1 MGEKLCEKN
10 DKFTIVVIMSMF
22 GKIDHVS
29 GAVLVRVR
37 RLLLKAKNNPDIS
50 FLTPNLGVG
59 GACNVSFIADYG
71 IKSILDL
78 REESMDNPKQIKKFG
93 INYLRIKISDR
104 GIPSIEDTMTS
115 VEWLKSRLSD
125 NDKVF
130 IHCTLGRGRG
140 PLLAVLYLIWEGTDK
155 IEAIKNV
162 KNIRRYTY
170 LNSKQLKFISEFQN
184 YLSER

>member
-1 MGEKLCEKN
+1 MI
-10 DKFTIVVIMSMF
+10 KFTIVVMKPMF

-29 GAVLVRVR
+29 GAVLVRIR

-50 FLTPNLGVG
+50 FLNPNLGVG
-59 GACNVSFIADYG
+59 GTCNVEGIANYG

-78 REESMDNPKQIKKFG
+78 REESMDNPEQIKKFG

-104 GIPSIEDTMTS
+104 GIPSIQDTMMA
-115 VEWLKSRLSD
+115 VEWIKSKLSD

-140 PLLAVLYLIWEGTDK
+140 PLLAVLYLIYQGTEK

-162 KNIRRYTY
+162 KKIRRYAY
-170 LNSKQLKFISEFQN
+170 LNSKQLEFITEFQN

>member
-1 MGEKLCEKN
+1 
-10 DKFTIVVIMSMF
+10 MF

-29 GAVLVRVR
+29 GAVLVRIR

-50 FLTPNLGVG
+50 FLNPNLGVG
-59 GACNVSFIADYG
+59 GACNVEGIANYG

-78 REESMDNPKQIKKFG
+78 REESMDNPEQIKKLG
-93 INYLRIKISDR
+93 INYLRIQISDR
-104 GIPSIEDTMTS
+104 GIPSIQDTMMA
-115 VEWLKSRLSD
+115 VEWIKSKLSD

-140 PLLAVLYLIWEGTDK
+140 PLLAVLYLIYQGTEK

-162 KNIRRYTY
+162 KKIRRYSY
-170 LNSKQLKFISEFQN
+170 LNSKQLEFITEFQN

>member
-1 MGEKLCEKN
+1 
-10 DKFTIVVIMSMF
+10 MF
-22 GKIDHVS
+22 GKIDHVY
-29 GAVLVRVR
+29 GAVGVRAR

-50 FLTPNLGVG
+50 LLNPNLGVG
-59 GACNVSFIADYG
+59 GACNVEGIANYG

-78 REESMDNPKQIKKFG
+78 REESRDNPEQIKKFG

-104 GIPSIEDTMTS
+104 GTPSIQDTMMA
-115 VEWLKSRLSD
+115 VEWIKSKLSD

-140 PLLAVLYLIWEGTDK
+140 PLLAVLYLIYQGTEK

-162 KNIRRYTY
+162 KKIRRYAY
-170 LNSKQLKFISEFQN
+170 LNSKQLEFITEFQN